1 MEFSFSTYDVK
12 KFIESLDG
20 RASEIDKRI
29 KAIEAAADSFN
40 VQVSSSCDRDII
52 NGNYQKW
59 ESWEI
64 GQNSPFFETPGSV
77 W

>member
-40 VQVSSSCDRDII
+40 VQVSSSCDRVQRII
-52 NGNYQKW
+52 SEEQRKLHVIYK
-59 ESWEI
+59 E
-64 GQNSPFFETPGSV
+64 V
-77 W
+77 